1 MTKHDSSRL
10 PETETNPE
18 MKNEAIP
25 NDQLIS
31 LQQEIDSLKARLHS
45 TEKQRDEFLN
55 LAKQAR
61 AEFEN
66 YQKRFQRDLT
76 IERQFAQKPLASDL
90 LAPIDSLERAI
101 AAGQAAGEKGPL
113 VQGVSMVQ
121 NQLLDTLR
129 RHGVVPIQAIGKSF
143 DPNLHQAV
151 MQQPSSDHTEPTILQ
166 VLEQGYMIH
175 DRVLRPARV
184 VVSCGDSIN
193 KE

>member
-1 MTKHDSSRL
+1 MTKNDSVSA
-10 PETETNPE
+10 PEIEANPE
-18 MKNEAIP
+18 MKNESKP
-25 NDQLIS
+25 NEQMIS
-31 LQQEIDSLKARLHS
+31 LHQEIDSLKAKLLS
-45 TEKQRDEFLN
+45 TEKQRDEYLV

-76 IERQFAQKPLASDL
+76 IERQFAQKPLALDL

-101 AAGQAAGEKGPL
+101 AAGQAAGDKDTL

-121 NQLLDTLR
+121 SLLVDTLR
-129 RHGVVPIQAIGKSF
+129 RHGVTPIQAIGKPF

-151 MQQPSSDHTEPTILQ
+151 MQQPTADFTEPTVLQ
-166 VLEQGYMIH
+166 VLEQGYMIF

-184 VVSCGDSIN
+184 IVSCSN
-193 KE
+193 KPS